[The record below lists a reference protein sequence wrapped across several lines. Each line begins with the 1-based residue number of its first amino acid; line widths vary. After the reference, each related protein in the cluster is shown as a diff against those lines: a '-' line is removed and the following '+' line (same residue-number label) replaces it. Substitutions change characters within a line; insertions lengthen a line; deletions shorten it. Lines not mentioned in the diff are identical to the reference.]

1 VIPSAWVSLSEEGLE
16 RTVMIIGASDRNIS
30 TLGLPT
36 TSNLALSS
44 EEARRQAGASS
55 KEKASDHSS
64 TDTGR
69 GILAFSREPGDDR
82 SSPQGRQ
89 IIFISSMRVVE
100 L

>member
-1 VIPSAWVSLSEEGLE
+1 VADTVIPSAWVSLSEEGLE
-16 RTVMIIGASDRNIS
+16 RPVTIIGASERNKF

-44 EEARRQAGASS
+44 EEA
-55 KEKASDHSS
+55 SDHSS
-64 TDTGR
+64 TATGR
-69 GILAFSREPGDDR
+69 GILAFSRELGDDR
-82 SSPQGRQ
+82 FSPSGRQ